1 MLSKAAATTE
11 GIVRQ
16 LDPELDVSEAALP
29 YAKQLLFERYSPGS
43 MSGGL
48 LRLLLQ
54 LQGFLQ
60 DTPQQLSQI
69 LMDLEGGKFN
79 VTVRNDD
86 LSRLN
91 TNLKALGLLLFE
103 LLTGKPPYVVPSGSP
118 AELIRIVCEQCAEP
132 RIPSRQLLDESQLTA
147 AASAAFN
154 FTVGRGCQHC
164 RGSGYRGRKAIGE
177 LFAGFCKD
185 PKDGG
190 LNGINFK
197 VVQSTLIGGTFAT
210 HWVASAPFLAEPYKG
225 SDAYITKDGL
235 MQAMVT
241 TFDGAALK
249 MKK

>member
-1 MLSKAAATTE
+1 MSRTAAGRT
-11 GIVRQ
+11 VRQ
-16 LDPELDVSEAALP
+16 PTDGTTIMMRSILIAAVAGVLTSVLASYFLTAPTRQGRTATPASPDNAVSSCIMAILATLSVTPHLQAAEMQLP
-29 YAKQLLFERYSPGS
+29 DIRTQP
-43 MSGGL
+43 
-48 LRLLLQ
+48 
-54 LQGFLQ
+54 
-60 DTPQQLSQI
+60 TPQA
-69 LMDLEGGKFN
+69 
-79 VTVRNDD
+79 V
-86 LSRLN
+86 
-91 TNLKALGLLLFE
+91 
-103 LLTGKPPYVVPSGSP
+103 
-118 AELIRIVCEQCAEP
+118 
-132 RIPSRQLLDESQLTA
+132 LDEHIDALNKCDWNRLVAQYPEDAQIHLLNGTII
-147 AASAAFN
+147 
-154 FTVGRGCQHC
+154 T
-164 RGSGYRGRKAIGE
+164 GRKAIGE